1 MKGIRVLSL
10 LDAETNAKIGKKGAP
25 GDFTIYM
32 YKQGDIAVEVIEP
45 TLYPEKIHPLVFGL
59 ALSDFV
65 LFRPD
70 TGKKEFPELLASFI
84 IAGKPGAFVGDKGGI
99 ENYIKA
105 TALEKWETLDEDPIK
120 MRERLLTVQ
129 NGWKEGKTKIIVDQV
144 FSLKSIGVVVL
155 GAIERGTVRVHDEMA
170 LFPSGQKIQVKSL
183 QLHDENVSEITD
195 GSRVGANIKGAE
207 AESIER
213 GFVLGDGMLSGKKF
227 RAELECPKFVKEG
240 IQKGRKVF
248 AYVGLQFAEAS
259 VSEDVPAGAKRQV
272 EIECER
278 DFAYEKGD
286 DVFIVDPGRKP
297 RVLGAGVIS

>member
-32 YKQGDIAVEVIEP
+32 YKQGETAVEIIEP

-70 TGKKEFPELLASFI
+70 AGKKEFPELLASLI

-99 ENYIKA
+99 ENYIKG
-105 TALEKWETLDEDPIK
+105 TALEKWETIEDDLIK
-120 MRERLLTVQ
+120 IREKLLTVR
-129 NGWKEGKTKIIVDQV
+129 NGWKDGKTKIIVDQV
-144 FSLKSIGVVVL
+144 FNLKSIGVVAL
-155 GAIERGTVRVHDEMA
+155 GAIVRGTVKVHDEMA
-170 LFPSGQKIQVKSL
+170 LFPGGRKIQVKSL
-183 QLHDENVSEITD
+183 QLHDENVNEISD

-213 GFVLGDGMLSGKKF
+213 GFVFGDGILGGKKF
-227 RAELECPKFVKEG
+227 RAEVECPKFIKEG
-240 IQKGRKVF
+240 IPKGRKVF
-248 AYVGLQFAEAS
+248 AYLGLQFAEATLS
-259 VSEDVPAGAKRQV
+259 DDVAAGMKRQV

-278 DFAYEKGD
+278 EFAFEGGD
-286 DVFIVDPGRKP
+286 ALYIVDPGRKP
-297 RVLGAGVIS
+297 RMLGAGAIV